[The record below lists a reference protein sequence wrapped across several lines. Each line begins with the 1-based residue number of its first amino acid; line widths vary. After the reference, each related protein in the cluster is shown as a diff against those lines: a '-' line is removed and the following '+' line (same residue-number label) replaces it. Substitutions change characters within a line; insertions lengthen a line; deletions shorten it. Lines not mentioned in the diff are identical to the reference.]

1 MIARYWK
8 SLAAWASALAGLAI
22 VTSLPSQ
29 IWHQFHPTET
39 PVAHGAQLALML
51 VLSWVG
57 WFPYLVA
64 LFLPIAAFA
73 AGLHLL
79 PEERPA
85 DGLRGQALLRVLAS
99 VTLTALAG
107 FVLFSYVSPIC
118 KVWFPGLALGRW
130 QLPRW
135 EWIPTRA
142 TLLAMYESR
151 GYWADAQVQSM
162 MADGARYN
170 AGLWYHSMESR
181 SIVAGV
187 LALIGAL
194 VSLST
199 RILPAPKARVQHWA
213 IGLFFLVI
221 LQPVQDAVTRA
232 LLSGRLAPALVAFSV
247 LVVPAAVLLALGWA
261 AYSTTSRPR

>member
-1 MIARYWK
+1 M
-8 SLAAWASALAGLAI
+8 
-22 VTSLPSQ
+22 
-29 IWHQFHPTET
+29 
-39 PVAHGAQLALML
+39 
-51 VLSWVG
+51 
-57 WFPYLVA
+57 
-64 LFLPIAAFA
+64 
-73 AGLHLL
+73 
-79 PEERPA
+79 
-85 DGLRGQALLRVLAS
+85 
-99 VTLTALAG
+99 TLTALAG

-247 LVVPAAVLLALGWA
+247 RTGRGRPLPEQPPGPDDARRTRAL
-261 AYSTTSRPR
+261 SRGRDGAISPDRRPGKPTACRLRASADARCRGSARTGTADLGSRVRET